1 MRCERAVIMSETR
14 NPVLDRVQRIF
25 REVLEDDSLTI
36 SLQTTQAQLI
46 TWDSVAQIRLV
57 LSIEEEFGLYF
68 SARETGEL
76 VSVRAIVSQIEAKT
90 AKM

>member
-1 MRCERAVIMSETR
+1 
-14 NPVLDRVQRIF
+14 
-25 REVLEDDSLTI
+25 
-36 SLQTTQAQLI
+36 
-46 TWDSVAQIRLV
+46 LV